1 MIDITFCRMAYIKP
15 LINGVMQVYRL
26 NISQIG
32 IPHSLY
38 ADDMALIPHS
48 EINRW
53 LRTIVTLTGERHF
66 PFRIAE
72 FLDVANIHVCAN
84 WLTSAP
90 DLSIT
95 FRRINYGM
103 SCFHSSGHYVG
114 RQSGHIL
121 KWCYHN
127 AFTEDVTDVDAL
139 RVAIMFTQVLRHFS
153 SPAVDTSNDGTTNG
167 FQRQGKSKTPPYSPL
182 MVRLAGT
189 NIDVEEA
196 EAWFGCQ
203 VISGC
208 EQTEVW
214 FDTKLLLLEHTTS
227 IEENREAV
235 LSLNELDELV
245 NMPQRDDPTKA
256 LYEVVSYARYYGM
269 PTVEHV
275 ANLLALSPQQLQ
287 RRLQKLGFSFTSI
300 LAYVL
305 NNIAVRYLLKGYA
318 PDDIAQLLGYT
329 NPQSFIKAFKRVRG
343 CTPNEYLRHLNL

>member
-15 LINGVMQVYRL
+15 LLKGVMQVYRL
-26 NISQIG
+26 DITQLG
-32 IPHSLY
+32 IPHALY

-48 EINRW
+48 EINCW
-53 LRTIVTLTGERHF
+53 LRSIIALTGDRHF
-66 PFRIAE
+66 PFKIAS
-72 FLDVANIHVCAN
+72 FLDVTNIDVCAN
-84 WLTSAP
+84 WLTASP

-139 RVAIMFTQVLRHFS
+139 RVAIMFTQVLRQFS
-153 SPAVDTSNDGTTNG
+153 SPNVDVSVPANHL
-167 FQRQGKSKTPPYSPL
+167 QQQGKTKPSSYSPL
-182 MVRLAGT
+182 MVRLAGS
-189 NIDVEEA
+189 NIDVKEA

-203 VISGC
+203 VVTGC

-214 FDTKLLLLEHTTS
+214 FDTKLLLLEHTAS
-227 IEENREAV
+227 VEQNREAV
-235 LSLNELDELV
+235 LSLNELDDLV

-256 LYEVVSYARYYGM
+256 LYEVVNYARYYGM
-269 PTVEHV
+269 PTVEQV

-300 LAYVL
+300 VAYVL

-318 PDDIAQLLGYT
+318 PDHIAKLLGYT
-329 NPQSFIKAFKRVRG
+329 HPQSFIKAFKRVRG
-343 CTPNEYLRHLNL
+343 CTPNEYLRHLSL

>member
-15 LINGVMQVYRL
+15 LLKGVMQVYRL
-26 NISQIG
+26 DIAQIG
-32 IPHSLY
+32 IPRALY

-53 LRTIVTLTGERHF
+53 LRNIVTLTGDRHF
-66 PFRIAE
+66 PFHIAD
-72 FLDVANIHVCAN
+72 FLDVANIDVCAN
-84 WLTSAP
+84 WLTAAP

-114 RQSGHIL
+114 RQSGNIL

-127 AFTEDVTDVDAL
+127 AFTDDVSDVDSL

-153 SPAVDTSNDGTTNG
+153 SSNSETTSKKTSRALLQQRDG
-167 FQRQGKSKTPPYSPL
+167 SLPYSPL

-189 NIDVEEA
+189 SIDMKEA

-203 VISGC
+203 VITGC

-214 FDTKLLLLEHTTS
+214 FDTKLLLLEHTAS
-227 IEENREAV
+227 VEKNREAV

-256 LYEVVSYARYYGM
+256 LYEVVNYARYYGM
-269 PTVEHV
+269 PTVEQV

-318 PDDIAQLLGYT
+318 PNDIAQLLGYT
-329 NPQSFIKAFKRVRG
+329 HPQSFIKAFKRVRG